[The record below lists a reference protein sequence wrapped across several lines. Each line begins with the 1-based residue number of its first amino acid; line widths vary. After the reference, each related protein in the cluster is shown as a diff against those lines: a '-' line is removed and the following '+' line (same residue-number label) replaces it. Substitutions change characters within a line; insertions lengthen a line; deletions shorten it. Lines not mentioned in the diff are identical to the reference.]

1 MNIHSWNRCIYL
13 GWGLIIALFVLTGC
27 GTKEGLRANG
37 SMETTVIRVI
47 DGDTFEMEGGE
58 RVRMIGVDTPE
69 SVKPNTPVQPYAKE
83 ASAYTKQ
90 LIEGKKVRLQFDVQL
105 RDKYDRLLAYVYLAD
120 GTFVNSKLIMEGYAK
135 TLTIPPNVAFSE
147 QFTDAMKQ
155 ARADKRGLW
164 AEDGTAKQ
172 DGNSSEK
179 PPATKDSTQQGVPG
193 EKRIKG
199 NITRGGEKIY
209 HTPESPSY
217 QQTKAEVWFST
228 EEEARAAGFR
238 APKR

>member
-13 GWGLIIALFVLTGC
+13 GWVLIIAVIVLNGC
-27 GTKEGLRANG
+27 GTQKGLQANG

-120 GTFVNSKLIMEGYAK
+120 GTFVNNKLIMDGYAK

-155 ARADKRGLW
+155 ARAEKRGLW
-164 AEDGTAKQ
+164 ADDNTAKK

-179 PPATKDSTQQGVPG
+179 PAPKASAQQEGTG

-199 NITRGGEKIY
+199 NITRDGEKIY

-217 QQTKAEVWFST
+217 QQTKAEMWFST
-228 EEEARAAGFR
+228 EEEARAAGYR